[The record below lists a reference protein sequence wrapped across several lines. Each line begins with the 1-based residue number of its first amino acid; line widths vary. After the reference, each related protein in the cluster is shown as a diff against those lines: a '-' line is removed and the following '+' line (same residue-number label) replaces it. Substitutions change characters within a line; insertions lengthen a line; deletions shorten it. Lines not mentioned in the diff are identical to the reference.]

1 MYQLYFYVPESYAER
16 VKEAC
21 FAAGAGSIGNYSRC
35 AWQTSGTGQFYPEQG
50 SSPFTG
56 RQGTLEKEKELKVEM
71 VLQHEIR
78 QQVIQA
84 LRTAHPYE
92 EPAFGLIDI
101 ITS

>member
-1 MYQLYFYVPESYAER
+1 MRLADFRGR
-16 VKEAC
+16 VSFILNREAPLLQ
-21 FAAGAGSIGNYSRC
+21 A
-35 AWQTSGTGQFYPEQG
+35 
-50 SSPFTG
+50 

-71 VLQHEIR
+71 VLQREIR